1 MLKELHQKT
10 NYVRKKNNCVKML
23 HKKSTKASICMNI
36 SNDKKSICIILS
48 NINLNPNRNRINA
61 IFTNISILSWRLVY
75 YIITILVF
83 IIYLYNWSM
92 KYVNE
97 AGKSHVSQRH
107 DFFLQM
113 VVSST
118 PYRELWSKFQ
128 TLLVMALIA

>member
-61 IFTNISILSWRLVY
+61 IFTNISILS
-75 YIITILVF
+75 
-83 IIYLYNWSM
+83 
-92 KYVNE
+92 
-97 AGKSHVSQRH
+97 
-107 DFFLQM
+107 
-113 VVSST
+113 
-118 PYRELWSKFQ
+118 
-128 TLLVMALIA
+128 